1 MANYKDLE
9 ARLTSALKLDR
20 APVAVTFCDSEPKG
34 IRKFMGQVPSGCSFW
49 KLAASSPAF
58 YTVPSDHYNCPIG
71 SYTHNI
77 ALPKEREHELT
88 DVLGFM
94 SQIGYVKMEEVP
106 QIPRWSKTPAAVVY
120 ARLGEAT
127 LAPDVIIVAGN
138 ARAAMLLGEASGSA
152 GKSSGMTLPR
162 PTCMAIPAAYGK
174 GTTLS
179 LACIGNRVYTE
190 VSDNEIYAFIRGSD
204 LEAVVGAL
212 GKIIEA
218 NQQLTSYH
226 QERKPKLLQVQ

>member
-20 APVAVTFCDSEPKG
+20 APVAVTFLDAEPKG
-34 IRKFMGQVPSGCSFW
+34 VRKFMGQVPSGCSFW
-49 KLAASSPAF
+49 RLAASSPAF

-77 ALPKEREHELT
+77 ALPKEREHELS

-94 SQIGYVKMEEVP
+94 AEIGYVKMDEVP
-106 QIPRWSKTPAAVVY
+106 SIPRWSKTPAAIVY
-120 ARLGEAT
+120 ARLGEAPMP
-127 LAPDVIIVAGN
+127 PDVVILAGN
-138 ARAAMLLGEASGSA
+138 ARAAMLLGEASNASGT
-152 GKSSGMTLPR
+152 SSGMTLPR
-162 PTCMAIPAAYGK
+162 PTCMAIPAAAGK

-190 VSDNEIYAFIRGSD
+190 VSDDDIYAFVRGSD
-204 LEAVVGAL
+204 LEAVVKSL
-212 GKIIEA
+212 GTIVEA
-218 NQQLTSYH
+218 NQQLTQYH
-226 QERKPKLLQVQ
+226 QDRKPKLLQV

>member
-20 APVAVTFCDSEPKG
+20 APVAVTFLDAEPKG
-34 IRKFMGQVPSGCSFW
+34 VRKFMGQVPSGCSFW

-77 ALPKEREHELT
+77 ALPKEREHELM

-106 QIPRWSKTPAAVVY
+106 QIPRWSKTPAAIVY
-120 ARLGEAT
+120 SRLGEAPMP
-127 LAPDVIIVAGN
+127 PDVVILAGN
-138 ARAAMLLGEASGSA
+138 ARAAMLLGEASNAS

-162 PTCMAIPAAYGK
+162 PTCMAIPAAAGK

-190 VSDNEIYAFIRGSD
+190 VSDDDIYAFVRGAD
-204 LEAVVGAL
+204 LEAVVKAL
-212 GKIIEA
+212 GTIVEA
-218 NQQLTSYH
+218 NQQLTQYH
-226 QERKPKLLQVQ
+226 QERKPKLLQV

>member
-9 ARLTSALKLDR
+9 AALTSALKPGR

-34 IRKFMGQVPSGCSFW
+34 VRKFVGQVPSGCSFW
-49 KLAASSPAF
+49 KLATSVPAF

-71 SYTHNI
+71 SYTHQI
-77 ALPKEREHELT
+77 ALPKEREHELM

-106 QIPRWSKTPAAVVY
+106 QIPRLAKTPAAVVY
-120 ARLGEAT
+120 ARLGEAPLPPDAVV
-127 LAPDVIIVAGN
+127 LAPN
-138 ARAAMLLGEASGSA
+138 ARGAMLLNEASRECGR
-152 GKSSGMTLPR
+152 SSDMTLPR
-162 PTCMAIPAAYGK
+162 PTCMAIPAAQKG

-190 VSDNEIYAFIRGSD
+190 MSDNEIYAFVRGAD
-204 LEAVVGAL
+204 LEAIVGAL
-212 GKIIEA
+212 GKILEA
-218 NQQLTSYH
+218 NQQLTRYH
-226 QERKPKLLQVQ
+226 QERKPKLLQV